1 MTRTKPD
8 SIDQMFPG
16 DGTEI
21 PSDQEW
27 WRADS
32 LLAAERFLPTAD
44 RAPLPA
50 TSPVPGRDYRR
61 ANNRAWLRSALRRR
75 YRRAGLSL

>member
-1 MTRTKPD
+1 MTRKKPD
-8 SIDQMFPG
+8 SIDELFPG

-32 LLAAERFLPTAD
+32 LVSAEQWLAPAD
-44 RAPLPA
+44 RAPLP
-50 TSPVPGRDYRR
+50 TSSPVPDSIRTR
-61 ANNRAWLRSALRRR
+61 ANNRAWLRSQLRRR